1 MAINYPTSKKET
13 LWWFSSQM
21 NNLHFGWSLTGVSTV
36 LYSAMADPDL
46 QIKGLGGGAVS
57 KNVFSALRAS
67 FWSNNKR
74 GGGGAAPPPGPPP
87 ASVTAERRRMHVLL
101 NGKVYVYNRN
111 VCDYE

>member
-46 QIKGLGGGAVS
+46 QIKGLGGGGGLQ
-57 KNVFSALRAS
+57 KS
-67 FWSNNKR
+67 FF
-74 GGGGAAPPPGPPP
+74 GP
-87 ASVTAERRRMHVLL
+87 SGLILVEQ
-101 NGKVYVYNRN
+101 
-111 VCDYE
+111 

>member
-1 MAINYPTSKKET
+1 
-13 LWWFSSQM
+13 M

-57 KNVFSALRAS
+57 KKVFSALQAS

-74 GGGGAAPPPGPPP
+74 GGGGRPPGPSQ
-87 ASVTAERRRMHVLL
+87 ASVTAARRRMHVLL

>member
-1 MAINYPTSKKET
+1 
-13 LWWFSSQM
+13 M

-46 QIKGLGGGAVS
+46 QIKGLGGGRS
-57 KNVFSALRAS
+57 PKNFFRPFGPHFGGTISGG
-67 FWSNNKR
+67 
-74 GGGGAAPPPGPPP
+74 GGGGAAPPGPSH

>member
-1 MAINYPTSKKET
+1 
-13 LWWFSSQM
+13 M

-46 QIKGLGGGAVS
+46 QIKGLGGEGRS
-57 KNVFSALRAS
+57 PKKFFRPCGPHFGRTIS
-67 FWSNNKR
+67 
-74 GGGGAAPPPGPPP
+74 GGGGGGGPPGPSH

>member
-46 QIKGLGGGAVS
+46 QIKGLGGGGERS
-57 KNVFSALRAS
+57 PKKFFRPFGPHFGRTIS
-67 FWSNNKR
+67 
-74 GGGGAAPPPGPPP
+74 GGERPPRAPP
-87 ASVTAERRRMHVLL
+87 MHPSLQRE
-101 NGKVYVYNRN
+101 G
-111 VCDYE
+111 VCMYC

>member
-1 MAINYPTSKKET
+1 MVVLLSNESFTFWVVAYGSFDCIVQRNGRSRPSDK
-13 LWWFSSQM
+13 
-21 NNLHFGWSLTGVSTV
+21 GV
-36 LYSAMADPDL
+36 
-46 QIKGLGGGAVS
+46 GGGAVS
-57 KNVFSALRAS
+57 KKFFSALRAS

-74 GGGGAAPPPGPPP
+74 RGGGAAPPGPSH

>member
-1 MAINYPTSKKET
+1 
-13 LWWFSSQM
+13 M

-46 QIKGLGGGAVS
+46 QIKGLGGAVS
-57 KNVFSALRAS
+57 KKFFSALRAS

-74 GGGGAAPPPGPPP
+74 RGGGGAAPPGPSH

>member
-46 QIKGLGGGAVS
+46 QIKGLGGGGGGRS
-57 KNVFSALRAS
+57 P
-67 FWSNNKR
+67 KR
-74 GGGGAAPPPGPPP
+74 FFGILVEKKGGGGRSPKTFFRIL
-87 ASVTAERRRMHVLL
+87 VEQ
-101 NGKVYVYNRN
+101 
-111 VCDYE
+111 